1 MLIGISTIDLNW
13 FYSLPRLQL
22 VPLAILSMDISQIP
36 WEEIPIPGYKHKRCP
51 GISGI
56 NGDIFRCRYMFVRP
70 LGILMSSVELQ
81 EISQIPWEDILMCG
95 YKHKRSHGISG
106 AIWRYILS
114 EISQIPWE
122 DILMCG
128 YKHKR
133 AHGFSGAI
141 WRYIMDVLKWITSF
155 WRDSYSTPVRM
166 RLMCLYTFNTL
177 LSLIIHWA
185 FSSLR

>member
-95 YKHKRSHGISG
+95 YKHKRCQGLSV
-106 AIWRYILS
+106 AIWRYIPMQVHVRQTSGDSPVNNNWCNRLTILGS
-114 EISQIPWE
+114 VWWIVNSNLIGCGSIPQR
-122 DILMCG
+122 
-128 YKHKR
+128 HKC
-133 AHGFSGAI
+133 FI
-141 WRYIMDVLKWITSF
+141 YLWIMPVLDK
-155 WRDSYSTPVRM
+155 D
-166 RLMCLYTFNTL
+166 
-177 LSLIIHWA
+177 
-185 FSSLR
+185 